1 MKKYLAL
8 SSIVLISLVAI
19 IIELKKPDSATSSL
33 SYPESDEIREGRSPT
48 TGSERVVQESAQ
60 DEALTISVNRI
71 LATTSLADTQVPAKL
86 NIDRQGHL
94 IVDSN
99 SKAILDY
106 FLSLSGE
113 IPEQQIRSL
122 LQQWAS
128 GTAGETAA
136 RELTTLHDSYQ
147 HYLRAFSSGDFAATN
162 DSNIRDQLQRRQRLR
177 DDILGADHASSFFA
191 DEDRY
196 DQYSLQRHDI
206 LASELSDQEK
216 ELALTTLRQTQPEHL
231 ARQYQQQHQLRT
243 LQKSEQ
249 ALIESGGDETDL
261 FALHQEQFGDA
272 AALRLQELTE
282 QRDVWQQRIRDYH
295 KQRDRI
301 RLSGLSENDKRQQE
315 ERLRNELFSQP
326 EQLRLAAQDRINSHL
341 SNHSP

>member
-272 AALRLQELTE
+272 AALRLQQLSRQRNNWKRKVDDYQQQRKKIQMSGLSDQDQQQQLE
-282 QRDVWQQRIRDYH
+282 QLRSTLFSEAEQQRISA
-295 KQRDRI
+295 
-301 RLSGLSENDKRQQE
+301 L
-315 ERLRNELFSQP
+315 ERLQS
-326 EQLRLAAQDRINSHL
+326 
-341 SNHSP
+341 SP

>member
-8 SSIVLISLVAI
+8 SSMVLISLVAI

-33 SYPESDEIREGRSPT
+33 SYPESDEIRQGRSPT

-128 GTAGETAA
+128 DTAGETAA
-136 RELTTLHDSYQ
+136 RELTTLHDRYQ

-272 AALRLQELTE
+272 AALRLQQLYR
-282 QRDVWQQRIRDYH
+282 QRNNWKRKVDDYQQQRQKI
-295 KQRDRI
+295 QM
-301 RLSGLSENDKRQQE
+301 SGLSEQDQQQQ
-315 ERLRNELFSQP
+315 L
-326 EQLRLAAQDRINSHL
+326 EQLRSTLFSEAEQQRISAL
-341 SNHSP
+341 ERIQFSP

>member
-8 SSIVLISLVAI
+8 SSMVLISLVAI

-33 SYPESDEIREGRSPT
+33 SYPESDEIRQGRSPT

-128 GTAGETAA
+128 DTAGETAA
-136 RELTTLHDSYQ
+136 RELTTLHDRYQ

-272 AALRLQELTE
+272 AALRLQQLYR
-282 QRDVWQQRIRDYH
+282 QRNNWKRKVDDYQQQRQKI
-295 KQRDRI
+295 QM
-301 RLSGLSENDKRQQE
+301 SGLSEQDQQQQ
-315 ERLRNELFSQP
+315 L
-326 EQLRLAAQDRINSHL
+326 EQLRSTLFSEAEQQRISAL
-341 SNHSP
+341 ERIQSSP

>member
-147 HYLRAFSSGDFAATN
+147 HYLRAFSSGDFAANN
-162 DSNIRDQLQRRQRLR
+162 DSTIRDQLQRRQRLR

-272 AALRLQELTE
+272 AALRLQQLSRQRNNWKRKVDDYQQQRQKIQMSGLSDQDQQQQLE
-282 QRDVWQQRIRDYH
+282 QLRNTLFSEAEQQRISALE
-295 KQRDRI
+295 RI
-301 RLSGLSENDKRQQE
+301 QS
-315 ERLRNELFSQP
+315 
-326 EQLRLAAQDRINSHL
+326 
-341 SNHSP
+341 SP

>member
-8 SSIVLISLVAI
+8 SSMVLISLVAI

-33 SYPESDEIREGRSPT
+33 SYPESDEIRQGRSPT

-128 GTAGETAA
+128 DTAGETAA
-136 RELTTLHDSYQ
+136 RELTTLHDRYQ

-177 DDILGADHASSFFA
+177 DDILGADHASSFFS

-272 AALRLQELTE
+272 AALRLQQLYRQRNNWKRKVDDYQQQRQKIQMSGLSDQDQQQQLE
-282 QRDVWQQRIRDYH
+282 QLRSTLFSEAEQQRISALE
-295 KQRDRI
+295 RI
-301 RLSGLSENDKRQQE
+301 
-315 ERLRNELFSQP
+315 P
-326 EQLRLAAQDRINSHL
+326 P
-341 SNHSP
+341 SP

>member
-48 TGSERVVQESAQ
+48 TGSQRVVQESAQ
-60 DEALTISVNRI
+60 DEASTISVNRI

-249 ALIESGGDETDL
+249 VLIESGGDETDL
-261 FALHQEQFGDA
+261 FALHQQQFGDA
-272 AALRLQELTE
+272 AALRLQQLSRQRNNWKRKVDDYQQQRQKIQMSGLSDQDQQQQLE
-282 QRDVWQQRIRDYH
+282 QLRSTLFSEAEQQRISALE
-295 KQRDRI
+295 RI
-301 RLSGLSENDKRQQE
+301 QS
-315 ERLRNELFSQP
+315 
-326 EQLRLAAQDRINSHL
+326 
-341 SNHSP
+341 SP

>member
-272 AALRLQELTE
+272 AALRLQQLSRQRNNWKRKVDDYQQQRQKIQMSGLSDQDQQQQLE
-282 QRDVWQQRIRDYH
+282 QLRSTLFSEAEQQRISALE
-295 KQRDRI
+295 RI
-301 RLSGLSENDKRQQE
+301 QS
-315 ERLRNELFSQP
+315 
-326 EQLRLAAQDRINSHL
+326 
-341 SNHSP
+341 SP

>member
-48 TGSERVVQESAQ
+48 TGSQRVVQESAQ
-60 DEALTISVNRI
+60 DEASTISVNRI

-272 AALRLQELTE
+272 AALRLQQLSRQRNNWKRKVDDYQQQRQKIQMSGLSDQDQQQQLE
-282 QRDVWQQRIRDYH
+282 QLRSTLFNEAEQQRISALE
-295 KQRDRI
+295 RI
-301 RLSGLSENDKRQQE
+301 QS
-315 ERLRNELFSQP
+315 
-326 EQLRLAAQDRINSHL
+326 
-341 SNHSP
+341 SP

>member
-147 HYLRAFSSGDFAATN
+147 HYLRAFSSGDFAANN

-272 AALRLQELTE
+272 AALRLQQLSRQRNNWKRKVDDYQQQRQKIQMSGLSDQDQQQQLE
-282 QRDVWQQRIRDYH
+282 QLRNTLFSEAEQQRISALE
-295 KQRDRI
+295 RI
-301 RLSGLSENDKRQQE
+301 QS
-315 ERLRNELFSQP
+315 
-326 EQLRLAAQDRINSHL
+326 
-341 SNHSP
+341 SP